1 MPEKRDESF
10 SRKHR
15 LSKSSDFKRIFTKGK
30 RTATPLF
37 VIYSLRNHLP
47 YSRLGIQVRARIG
60 TAVRR
65 NRIKRI
71 VREVFRRMKLEAAEP
86 LDLIFIA
93 EKELRDI
100 EFKSFEI
107 EFYKIWKKLVR

>member
-15 LSKSSDFKRIFTKGK
+15 LSKSSDFKRIFAKGK

-47 YSRLGIQVRARIG
+47 YSRLGIQVRAKIG

-65 NRIKRI
+65 NRIKRM
-71 VREVFRRMKLEAAEP
+71 VREVFRKVKNDALES
-86 LDLIFIA
+86 LDLVFVA
-93 EKELRDI
+93 EKTLRDAKFNLFET
-100 EFKSFEI
+100 EFHRV
-107 EFYKIWKKLVR
+107 WKKLIR

>member
-15 LSKSSDFKRIFTKGK
+15 LSKSSDFKRIFSKGK

-37 VIYSLRNHLP
+37 VIYSLPNRLP
-47 YSRLGIQVRARIG
+47 FSRLGIQVKSRIG

-65 NRIKRI
+65 NRIKRV
-71 VREVFRRMKLEAAEP
+71 VREVFRKAKEGWKEP
-86 LDLIFIA
+86 YDIIFIA
-93 EKELRDI
+93 EKGMVNVPFKPFEA
-100 EFKSFEI
+100 EFHQV
-107 EFYKIWKKLVR
+107 WKKLRR

>member
-15 LSKSSDFKRIFTKGK
+15 LSKSSDFKRVFTKGK
-30 RTATPLF
+30 RNATPLF
-37 VIYSLRNHLP
+37 VIYSLRNHLS
-47 YSRLGIQVRARIG
+47 YSRLGIQVKARIG

-71 VREVFRRMKLEAAEP
+71 VREVFRRIKWETAEP
-86 LDLIFIA
+86 LDLVFIA
-93 EKELRDI
+93 EKGLREI

-107 EFYKIWKKLVR
+107 EFLKTWKKLVR

>member
-15 LSKSSDFKRIFTKGK
+15 LSKSSDFKRVFSKGK
-30 RTATPLF
+30 RIATPLF

-47 YSRLGIQVRARIG
+47 FSRLGIQVKAKIG

-65 NRIKRI
+65 NRIKRM
-71 VREVFRRMKLEAAEP
+71 VREIFRKIKEELVEP
-86 LDLIFIA
+86 QDLIFIA
-93 EKELRDI
+93 EKGLVDLSFRSFQN
-100 EFKSFEI
+100 EFLQV
-107 EFYKIWKKLVR
+107 WKKLKR